1 MTSGFLNTLRAL
13 FTSSK
18 PTADD
23 SSEDLE
29 TEPPFDDAIVL
40 PLEDHIDLHP
50 FAPRDIPSV
59 VEEYLEQCLEHG
71 FVDVRII
78 HGRGQGVQ
86 RRIVRSLLTKH
97 ARVKPKDPNLWYVLA
112 EIQGRAGNIFG
123 VHRSRA
129 EYFAYTGALKSAL
142 EQLGYALPLA
152 KDPVTVEQI
161 ESRRLFFQQV
171 ASALGQL

>member
-97 ARVKPKDPNLWYVLA
+97 ARVTSFKDAPPELGGWGATLVTLV
-112 EIQGRAGNIFG
+112 EKRGDGERGRQGDGDSG
-123 VHRSRA
+123 
-129 EYFAYTGALKSAL
+129 
-142 EQLGYALPLA
+142 
-152 KDPVTVEQI
+152 
-161 ESRRLFFQQV
+161 
-171 ASALGQL
+171 